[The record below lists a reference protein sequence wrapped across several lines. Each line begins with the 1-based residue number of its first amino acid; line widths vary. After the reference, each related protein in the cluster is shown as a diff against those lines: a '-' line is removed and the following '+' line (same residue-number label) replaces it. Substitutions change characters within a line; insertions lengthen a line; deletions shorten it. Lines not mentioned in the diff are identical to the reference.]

1 MNIEFFDSPIP
12 HIIIKDF
19 LKTEEQEK
27 IWEEIDE
34 LKDEFKEGTFIEK
47 GIEKV
52 VEGKTNKGV
61 IVNDKFPK
69 SDDSYIRSLFWYRFQ
84 MNPDFAGAI
93 QNATNPFWS
102 IFSFTTGELT
112 KVSRYTDGDKY
123 DWHIDIC
130 RTGLITI
137 IYQLSKYPE
146 HFTGGDFV
154 IKNKDNEMKTIW
166 FEDNSVIIF
175 PRMFRHKVTPVKSK
189 GKNFHD
195 ARFSIQWFV
204 NIR

>member
-1 MNIEFFDSPIP
+1 MQIEFFDSPIP
-12 HIIIKDF
+12 HIIINNL
-19 LKTEEQEK
+19 LKTDEQEK

-34 LKDEFKEGTFIEK
+34 IKDGFKTGLFLKDKKEQ
-47 GIEKV
+47 V
-52 VEGKTNKGV
+52 VEGKTNTGV
-61 IVNDKFPK
+61 IVNDRFPK
-69 SDDSYIRSLFWYRFQ
+69 ADDSYIRSLFWYRFQ

-102 IFSFTTGELT
+102 IFSFTVAELT

-137 IYQLSKYPE
+137 VYQLSKYPE
-146 HFTGGDFV
+146 HFTGGDFEL
-154 IKNKDNEMKTIW
+154 KNNDDEIKTIP

-175 PRMFRHKVTPVKSK
+175 PRMYRHRVTPVKSK

-195 ARFSIQWFV
+195 ARFSVQWFV